1 MRKWIW
7 AVIIVIIVLLGSG
20 AAWFLAKPG
29 TAATGTAASGGA
41 GSQDYELA
49 TAKRANLESIVSSS
63 GALSAVSTV
72 SILSQM
78 SGRAEKVNVRY
89 NDHVKKGQVLAELN
103 TDMLRVQEKQSSAA
117 VRKAQ
122 ATYDL
127 QLLDVQ
133 NKRQLAA
140 KALISEYDLKT
151 SETTLEAD
159 AADLAAAQAALE
171 VIENQ
176 LNQYALITSPIDGIV
191 IDRAVDVGQSVLDG
205 SSPNAGSLF
214 TIAGDLSTM
223 EIKAEV
229 DELDIGSIRAG
240 QSVRFTVEA
249 YPNAGF
255 AGTVREI
262 RLVPKKQDNVVS
274 YYVMVDARNKNGKL
288 LPGMTAEVQ
297 FIAESRQN
305 VLTVPNAAL
314 RFQPTGL
321 PQAELQD
328 MVSEAALAAL
338 PADQREEARKA
349 MEQARQAASKGAAP
363 PKATGLSGM
372 MMAGPPPGMGAGN
385 DDALGALPGGQDMKQ
400 LWYVGAQSKL
410 AVRIVKVGA
419 TNGSSTE
426 IIGADDLE
434 GARII
439 VRARVE

>member
-1 MRKWIW
+1 MHMRKWIW
-7 AVIIVIIVLLGSG
+7 AVIIVVIVLLGSG

-29 TAATGTAASGGA
+29 ATAAATASG
-41 GSQDYELA
+41 SQGYELA
-49 TAKRANLESIVSSS
+49 TVKRATLEDVVSSS
-63 GALSAVSTV
+63 GTLSAVSTV

-103 TDMLRVQEKQSSAA
+103 TDMLRVQEKQSNAA

-122 ATYDL
+122 AAYDL

-140 KALISEYDLKT
+140 KALISDYDLKT
-151 SETTLEAD
+151 TETTLEAD

-171 VIENQ
+171 VIQNQ
-176 LNQYALITSPIDGIV
+176 LNQYALISSPIDGIV
-191 IDRAVDVGQSVLDG
+191 IDRNIDVGQSVLDG
-205 SSPNAGSLF
+205 SSPNATSLF

-229 DELDIGSIRAG
+229 DELDIGSIKTG
-240 QSVRFTVEA
+240 QSVRFMVEA
-249 YPNAGF
+249 HPKASFTGE
-255 AGTVREI
+255 VREI
-262 RLVPKKQDNVVS
+262 RLVPKKEDNVVS
-274 YYVMVDARNKNGKL
+274 YYVMVDARNKDGTL

-297 FIAESRQN
+297 FIAESKHD

-314 RFQPTGL
+314 RFQPAGL
-321 PQAELQD
+321 SDLEIQK
-328 MVSEAALAAL
+328 MVFEAGIASL

-349 MEQARQAASKGAAP
+349 MEEARQAASRSATP
-363 PKATGLSGM
+363 PKATGLGGM
-372 MMAGPPPGMGAGN
+372 VIAGPPPGMNADAG
-385 DDALGALPGGQDMKQ
+385 DDLGSLPGGQDMKK
-400 LWYVGAQSKL
+400 LWYLDAQGKL
-410 AVRIVKVGA
+410 AVRVVKTGA

-426 IIGADDLE
+426 IVDADDLE

-439 VRARVE
+439 LRAKVE

>member
-7 AVIIVIIVLLGSG
+7 TVIIVVIVLLGSG
-20 AAWFLAKPG
+20 AGWFLAKPKA
-29 TAATGTAASGGA
+29 TAAGT
-41 GSQDYELA
+41 GSQGYELA
-49 TAKRANLESIVSSS
+49 TVKRATIEDVVSSS
-63 GALSAVSTV
+63 GTLSAVSTV

-78 SGRAEKVNVRY
+78 SGRVEKVNVHY

-103 TDMLRVQEKQSSAA
+103 TDMLRVQEKQSDSA

-140 KALISEYDLKT
+140 KALISDYDLKT

-159 AADLAAAQAALE
+159 DADLAGVQAALE
-171 VIENQ
+171 VIRNQ
-176 LNQYALITSPIDGIV
+176 LTQYALITSPIDGVV

-205 SSPNAGSLF
+205 SSPNSSSLF

-229 DELDIGSIRAG
+229 DELDIGSIKTG

-249 YPNAGF
+249 YPNANFTGR
-255 AGTVREI
+255 VREI
-262 RLVPKKQDNVVS
+262 RLVPKKEDNVVS
-274 YYVMVDARNKNGKL
+274 YYVMVDARNRDGTL

-297 FIAESRQN
+297 FIVESKHN

-314 RFQPTGL
+314 RFQPADL
-321 PQAELQD
+321 PRAELQN
-328 MVSEAALAAL
+328 MVSEAALASL
-338 PADQREEARKA
+338 PAEQREEARKA
-349 MEQARQAASKGAAP
+349 MEQARQAASKGATP
-363 PKATGLSGM
+363 RKATGLGGM
-372 MMAGPPPGMGAGN
+372 MMAGPPPGMGAGS
-385 DDALGALPGGQDMKQ
+385 DDALGALPSGQDMKQ
-400 LWYVGAQSKL
+400 LWYVDAQTKL
-410 AVRIVKVGA
+410 AVRLVKVGA

-434 GARII
+434 GSRII
-439 VRARVE
+439 VRAKVE